1 MANDWKIDDGR
12 RLGAEAMAALVAASE
27 ETVDRMEEAGV
38 FVRAAEARRIRS
50 CVWAGQ
56 TIDERMMGEE
66 AFPFKGA
73 SDLRVRTADRAV
85 RLRVAEAVTALLR
98 AQLSFGTDVDPSLAL
113 SLSQLWRRSLQG
125 ELALPWFV
133 EMSLLALYVWGGG
146 RTAAGIW
153 IGWDAATEWSPRDYT
168 ADELLAAL
176 QERGVDPDTAAIL
189 LGDGEALAPAL
200 ESLGLVRRG
209 RAAAAAREFAATGV
223 LHTAEPLLAHS
234 RPLLRA
240 LELGVDL
247 FVDPSV
253 PVGRSD
259 EAEAMHLV
267 EWLTPAAVRAR
278 ALDEDWDDAYVREL
292 LARDPDAAPAVF
304 PEYDYADPDAERV
317 TRVDTIRER
326 GRYQVVTSYLRA
338 PGPGGIP
345 GRYRAVWCPA
355 LPERAARPAELVRT
369 PWGGWPVLVVSGD
382 VRGPGALD
390 GYGVAL
396 RMGGLQTQ
404 QKLVADMLADLS
416 MLQLPP
422 VTQKGAHA
430 AGAGR
435 GVVIEPLALNS
446 IGVAEDLSF
455 MTPPQ
460 LPQTSLAWLKEL
472 RLMIAEAADL
482 PHEEIAPELTAMVQ
496 EGRLELWLRQCA
508 EIVKRVLA
516 LVLANAA
523 EGTGAPREALSAAVT
538 LRFNPRAWD
547 LEYMER
553 LSRIMN
559 QLVVPL
565 DRTGRLNLPEFVSAV
580 ALDLMPTHAELL
592 KPADAAAQDERA
604 DEERAYI
611 RARAGI
617 RTPVPEGGGAD
628 YGARLAFYEELMQN
642 PGALA
647 DLTPD
652 KQALV
657 EERMQALRFQ
667 MEQQRNAAIGRQG
680 AASEVPAPDAAAAG
694 EEL

>member
-1 MANDWKIDDGR
+1 MP
-12 RLGAEAMAALVAASE
+12 GAPGAGGAA
-27 ETVDRMEEAGV
+27 
-38 FVRAAEARRIRS
+38 
-50 CVWAGQ
+50 
-56 TIDERMMGEE
+56 
-66 AFPFKGA
+66 
-73 SDLRVRTADRAV
+73 
-85 RLRVAEAVTALLR
+85 
-98 AQLSFGTDVDPSLAL
+98 
-113 SLSQLWRRSLQG
+113 
-125 ELALPWFV
+125 
-133 EMSLLALYVWGGG
+133 GGG
-146 RTAAGIW
+146 PPG
-153 IGWDAATEWSPRDYT
+153 
-168 ADELLAAL
+168 
-176 QERGVDPDTAAIL
+176 
-189 LGDGEALAPAL
+189 APGGA
-200 ESLGLVRRG
+200 
-209 RAAAAAREFAATGV
+209 
-223 LHTAEPLLAHS
+223 
-234 RPLLRA
+234 
-240 LELGVDL
+240 
-247 FVDPSV
+247 
-253 PVGRSD
+253 
-259 EAEAMHLV
+259 
-267 EWLTPAAVRAR
+267 
-278 ALDEDWDDAYVREL
+278 
-292 LARDPDAAPAVF
+292 AAPAEV
-304 PEYDYADPDAERV
+304 
-317 TRVDTIRER
+317 
-326 GRYQVVTSYLRA
+326 
-338 PGPGGIP
+338 
-345 GRYRAVWCPA
+345 
-355 LPERAARPAELVRT
+355 VRT

-523 EGTGAPREALSAAVT
+523 EGAGAPREALSAAVT

-628 YGARLAFYEELMQN
+628 YAARLAFYQELG
-642 PGALA
+642 PDALS

-652 KQALV
+652 KRALV
-657 EERMQALRFQ
+657 EERVRALEFQ
-667 MEQQRNAAIGRQG
+667 MEQQRNAEIGRQG
-680 AASEVPAPDAAAAG
+680 AAAEVPAPDAAAAG